1 MTSYATML
9 DIAESFVALTEEK
22 PPEKISVSDIIS
34 AAQKNRKTFY
44 YHFGNK
50 SQLIIWIFR
59 HDLAERLKQRFD
71 PAQLVYETDTNSPCK
86 DLPYYV
92 FVKRG
97 VRSLEG
103 SSFFHELAACLEAR
117 RLYYARILSLS
128 DRGNLSDYLYR
139 LYIPAIR
146 SDIEFIL
153 SNRRLKREGIDF
165 LAESYGGGL
174 VSFMIRRCRD
184 MSVSR
189 ILVGSDPFSNI
200 LHSSI
205 EHEIKEQQFQRR
217 M

>member
-9 DIAESFVALTEEK
+9 DISESFVTLTETK
-22 PPEKISVSDIIS
+22 PPEKISVSDIIVS
-34 AAQKNRKTFY
+34 AQKNRKTFY
-44 YHFGNK
+44 YHFGDK
-50 SQLIIWIFR
+50 SQLVIWIFR
-59 HDLAERLKQRFD
+59 HDLAKRLKRRFE

-92 FVKRG
+92 VVKRG

-103 SSFFHELAACLEAR
+103 SQFFHELAACLEAR
-117 RLYYARILSLS
+117 RLYSARILALS
-128 DRGNLSDYLYR
+128 DQGNLSDYLHH
-139 LYIPAIR
+139 LYIPVIR

-153 SNRRLKREGIDF
+153 SNRRLKRESVEF
-165 LAESYGGGL
+165 LAESYGGGF

-184 MSVSR
+184 MSISR
-189 ILVGSDPFSNI
+189 ILTGSEPFSNI

>member
-9 DIAESFVALTEEK
+9 DIAEFFVTLTETK
-22 PPEKISVSDIIS
+22 PPEKISVSDIIV

-44 YHFGNK
+44 YHFGDK
-50 SQLIIWIFR
+50 SQLVIWIFR
-59 HDLAERLKQRFD
+59 HDLVKRLKWCFE

-103 SSFFHELAACLEAR
+103 SQFFHELAACLEAR
-117 RLYYARILSLS
+117 RLYYARILALS
-128 DRGNLSDYLYR
+128 DQGNLSDYLHH

-153 SNRRLKREGIDF
+153 SNRRLKRESVEF
-165 LAESYGGGL
+165 LAESYGGGF

-184 MSVSR
+184 MSISR
-189 ILVGSDPFSNI
+189 ILTGSEPFSNI